1 MSIVF
6 LFLLLLK
13 TNCAIILTTPT
24 TGGRGG
30 IMRTKVEHINGQE
43 LVDLLESGETNYQ
56 YVDVRTPMEYEAGKL
71 KEFINIPLQVL
82 DRAMADL
89 DKKKPVVLICKSGS
103 RSISAAR
110 MLSNAEFSSILN
122 VRGGISIF
130 R

>member
-1 MSIVF
+1 
-6 LFLLLLK
+6 
-13 TNCAIILTTPT
+13 
-24 TGGRGG
+24 
-30 IMRTKVEHINGQE
+30 MRTKVEHINGQE